1 MSAPRS
7 RLGGLGALFFV
18 ATLGAIA
25 FYVQRQEVPETHD
38 AVRAAA
44 TGTPSAAEEAPVA
57 ALPWQDRLDLTAATA
72 VPLGPDAPAPSPA
85 KAAKTSD
92 PDIPALATDLA
103 RSRLVQELSDGH
115 RILYTLDPVLQDA
128 ALQIFRN
135 REVPYA
141 AAVVLDVRDN
151 SVLAL
156 AGHSTMDPQV
166 DPLEIVTTAWAPA
179 ASTFK
184 LVTAASLL
192 SHKLVSAKTKV
203 CFSGGLHG
211 ITDDLLADDPGRDER
226 CDDLGGAVAHSHNVI
241 IAKLALKHLTE
252 SALTSTVRAFK
263 FDSDI
268 PFEFPVERSPALI
281 PGDAKERA
289 KVAAGFWHVDMSPLH
304 GALMASVFARGGVY
318 QPPHV
323 IAQVLG
329 PDGTDRTPAAPK
341 SERVLAKDVAEAVG
355 MMMVRTT
362 TEGTARQSFVDRQG
376 VSYIADVEVAGKTGS
391 LTGKR
396 APGLNYNW
404 FVGYAP
410 ADKPE
415 IAFAV
420 LLANEPKWKIKAHY
434 AARRL
439 VQIYMQRREAI
450 AEQRTAVLTRKGVE
464 LPGGPK
470 KEKAPVAAAP
480 TKAAPAPEAVAAR
493 KTPAR
498 RPEGEA
504 LPPAPGPVSKPAA
517 KPGKSPS
524 GV

>member
-44 TGTPSAAEEAPVA
+44 TATPSTSADAQVA
-57 ALPWQDRLDLTAATA
+57 ALPWQDRLDLAAA
-72 VPLGPDAPAPSPA
+72 AAAPLGPAGAA
-85 KAAKTSD
+85 ATKATKTTD
-92 PDIPALATDLA
+92 PDIPVIASELG

-192 SHKLVSAKTKV
+192 ANKLVGPKTKV

-211 ITDDLLADDPGRDER
+211 ITDELLADDPGRDER
-226 CDDLGGAVAHSHNVI
+226 CDDLGGALAHSHNVVI
-241 IAKLALKHLTE
+241 GKLALKHLGADTLQ
-252 SALTSTVRAFK
+252 ATARAFK
-263 FDSDI
+263 FDSEI
-268 PFEFPVERSPALI
+268 AFELPVERSPALI
-281 PGDAKERA
+281 PADAKERA

-304 GALMASVFARGGVY
+304 GALLASVFARDGVY
-318 QPPHV
+318 QAPHV

-329 PDGTDRTPAAPK
+329 PDGSDRTPAAAK
-341 SERVLAKDVAEAVG
+341 TERVLPKDVAATIGE
-355 MMMVRTT
+355 MMVRTT
-362 TEGTARQSFVDRQG
+362 TEGTARASFVDRQG
-376 VSYIADVEVAGKTGS
+376 VSYVTDVEVAGKTGS

-404 FVGYAP
+404 FVGFAP

-439 VQIYMQRREAI
+439 VQIYVQRREAI
-450 AEQRTAVLTRKGVE
+450 TEHRAAVLTPKGVE
-464 LPGGPK
+464 LPGAARAPK
-470 KEKAPVAAAP
+470 VEGAGDRADAPAKAPGKP
-480 TKAAPAPEAVAAR
+480 PEAVAAR
-493 KTPAR
+493 KPAVR
-498 RPEGEA
+498 RPDADA
-504 LPPAPGPVSKPAA
+504 LPPVPGPVARPA
-517 KPGKSPS
+517 GKSPS

>member
-1 MSAPRS
+1 MSAPNT
-7 RLGGLGALFFV
+7 RLSGLGALFFV
-18 ATLGAIA
+18 GTLGAIA

-38 AVRAAA
+38 VVRTAA
-44 TGTPSAAEEAPVA
+44 TGTRAAPEEAPVA
-57 ALPWQDRLDLTAATA
+57 ALPWQDRLDLAAATPA
-72 VPLGPDAPAPSPA
+72 GIGADAPAPA
-85 KAAKTSD
+85 KPTKSGD
-92 PDIPALATDLA
+92 PDIPAATDLG
-103 RSRLVQELSDGH
+103 RTRLVQELSDGH
-115 RILYTLDPVLQDA
+115 RILYTIDPVLQDA

-151 SVLAL
+151 AVLAL
-156 AGHSTMDPQV
+156 AGHSTMDPEV

-192 SHKLVSAKTKV
+192 ANKHVGPKTRV

-211 ITDDLLADDPGRDER
+211 ITDELLIDDPRRDER
-226 CDDLGGAVAHSHNVI
+226 CDDLGGAVAHSHNVV
-241 IAKLALKHLTE
+241 IAKLALKHL
-252 SALTSTVRAFK
+252 SADALQATARAFK

-281 PGDAKERA
+281 PAEAKERA

-304 GALMASVFARGGVY
+304 GALLASVFARDGVY

-329 PDGTDRTPAAPK
+329 PDGSDRTPALPK
-341 SERVLAKDVAEAVG
+341 TERVLAKDVAQTVG
-355 MMMVRTT
+355 AMMVRTT
-362 TEGTARQSFVDRQG
+362 TEGTARSSFVDRKG
-376 VSYIADVEVAGKTGS
+376 VAYIAEAQVAGKTGS

-410 ADKPE
+410 ADRPE

-420 LLANEPKWKIKAHY
+420 LLANAPKWQIKAHY

-439 VQIYMQRREAI
+439 VQIYLQRREAI
-450 AEQRTAVLTRKGVE
+450 AEHRLAKLTPKGVE
-464 LPGGPK
+464 LPTEGK
-470 KEKAPVAAAP
+470 KTSPTTSPSKPAP
-480 TKAAPAPEAVAAR
+480 TEAVASRKAPAAR
-493 KTPAR
+493 PD
-498 RPEGEA
+498 PDA
-504 LPPAPGPVSKPAA
+504 LPPVPGPVARPEKDAA
-517 KPGKSPS
+517 KSPS

>member
-1 MSAPRS
+1 MSAPNT
-7 RLGGLGALFFV
+7 RLSGLGALFFV
-18 ATLGAIA
+18 GTLGAIA

-38 AVRAAA
+38 VVRTAA
-44 TGTPSAAEEAPVA
+44 TGTQAAPEEAPVA
-57 ALPWQDRLDLTAATA
+57 ALPWQDRLDLAAATPA
-72 VPLGPDAPAPSPA
+72 PLGPDAPTPT
-85 KAAKTSD
+85 KTTKSAD
-92 PDIPALATDLA
+92 PDFPSLATDLA
-103 RSRLVQELSDGH
+103 RTRLVQELSDGH

-151 SVLAL
+151 AVLAL
-156 AGHSTMDPQV
+156 AGHSSMDPEV

-192 SHKLVSAKTKV
+192 ANKHVNNKTRV

-211 ITDDLLADDPGRDER
+211 ITDDLLLDDPRRDER
-226 CDDLGGAVAHSHNVI
+226 CDDLGGAVAHSHNVV
-241 IAKLALKHLTE
+241 IAKLALKHL
-252 SALTSTVRAFK
+252 SADALQATVRSFK

-281 PGDAKERA
+281 PADAKERA

-304 GALMASVFARGGVY
+304 GALLASVFARDGVY
-318 QPPHV
+318 QAPHV
-323 IAQVLG
+323 ISQVLG
-329 PDGTDRTPAAPK
+329 PDGTDRTPGLPK
-341 SERVLAKDVAEAVG
+341 TERVLSKDVAEAVG
-355 MMMVRTT
+355 AMMVRTT
-362 TEGTARQSFVDRQG
+362 TEGTARASFVDRQG
-376 VSYIADVEVAGKTGS
+376 NSYIADLQVAGKTGS

-410 ADKPE
+410 ADRPE

-420 LLANEPKWKIKAHY
+420 LLANEPKWQIKAHY

-439 VQIYMQRREAI
+439 VQIYAQRRDAI
-450 AEQRTAVLTRKGVE
+450 ADHRVARLTKKGVE
-464 LPGGPK
+464 LPVEGK
-470 KEKAPVAAAP
+470 KS
-480 TKAAPAPEAVAAR
+480 APAASPSKPAPPDAVAAR
-493 KTPAR
+493 KAPAA
-498 RPEGEA
+498 RPDPDA
-504 LPPAPGPVSKPAA
+504 LPPVPGPVARPQAA
-517 KPGKSPS
+517 SGKAPS